1 MAVFHL
7 KCSLAK
13 GKDGGGGGGTAA
25 ESSGGSK
32 AVWVGWGRIS
42 HEYTTAAGRKRK
54 GRREE
59 EEEGR
64 DTFPAVMQSSRG
76 CIPWEDDN

>member
-1 MAVFHL
+1 MTDFHL

-13 GKDGGGGGGTAA
+13 GKDGGGGGTAA

-54 GRREE
+54 GRRGEE
-59 EEEGR
+59 EEQGR
-64 DTFPAVMQSSRG
+64 EVHFSGWDA
-76 CIPWEDDN
+76 E